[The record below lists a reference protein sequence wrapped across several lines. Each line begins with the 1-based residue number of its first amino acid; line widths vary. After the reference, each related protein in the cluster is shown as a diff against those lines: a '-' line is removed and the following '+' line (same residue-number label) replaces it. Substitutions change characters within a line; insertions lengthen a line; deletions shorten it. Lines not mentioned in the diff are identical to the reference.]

1 MQKACHHHLRTQFRA
16 LLASSACY
24 HTASVFDPMS
34 ARIAA
39 DLGFEVGILGG
50 SVASLQVLAA
60 PDFALITLSEFV
72 EQATR
77 IGRVARLPVIADAD
91 HGYGNALNVMR
102 TVVELERAG
111 VAALTLEDTLLPAQF
126 GRKSTDLISVDEGVG
141 KIRAALEARVD
152 TDLAII
158 ARTHA
163 GRARGGRGDPPHP
176 GLPGGRRRW
185 HLHGRA
191 YVTSTIWRRSPQNLS
206 VPLML
211 VSYGNPSLRDD
222 ARLASLGVRI
232 VVDGHAAYFAAIKAT
247 YDCLREQRGIACQ
260 RPQRHRADAQVHPA
274 RGLHRLGSRVH
285 ERQGVRTAASG
296 QRPLAAPR
304 TARRAGAD
312 RGHRRADHPA
322 AEHLEE
328 PAGRIA
334 AGPPPRSARPSR
346 GACAGAPAPPARR
359 RGAAAVMGDAH
370 APGLGAEPRAEALL
384 PLAHARIQRIDPQ
397 RGEAARPPPD
407 RPGEGGVGGQRA
419 QAGRGAVQAE
429 APAGMAL
436 EEAPDR
442 GGPAPAHRR
451 ANPVQAVHPPGQHAR
466 GSPGRP
472 AAAPPAAVTEPSQPA
487 GQQTERGQGGEHAD
501 GEAQAGPAGEVDV
514 GEQHVRPCS
523 GSAQP

>member
-1 MQKACHHHLRTQFRA
+1 MQRASHHDLRAQFRA

-126 GRKSTDLISVDEGVG
+126 GRKSTDLIGVEEGVG

-152 TDLAII
+152 PDLAII

-163 GRARGGRGDPPHP
+163 GVLEVDEVI
-176 GLPGGRRRW
+176 RRTQAYQEAGADGICMVGVRDFD
-185 HLHGRA
+185 HLEVIA
-191 YVTSTIWRRSPQNLS
+191 QNLS

-247 YDCLREQRGIACQ
+247 YDCLREQRGF
-260 RPQRHRADAQVHPA
+260 
-274 RGLHRLGSRVH
+274 
-285 ERQGVRTAASG
+285 AASDLNATELTHKYT
-296 QRPLAAPR
+296 QPEDYIVW
-304 TARRAGAD
+304 AR
-312 RGHRRADHPA
+312 
-322 AEHLEE
+322 EYMNVKE
-328 PAGRIA
+328 
-334 AGPPPRSARPSR
+334 
-346 GACAGAPAPPARR
+346 
-359 RGAAAVMGDAH
+359 
-370 APGLGAEPRAEALL
+370 
-384 PLAHARIQRIDPQ
+384 
-397 RGEAARPPPD
+397 
-407 RPGEGGVGGQRA
+407 
-419 QAGRGAVQAE
+419 
-429 APAGMAL
+429 
-436 EEAPDR
+436 
-442 GGPAPAHRR
+442 
-451 ANPVQAVHPPGQHAR
+451 
-466 GSPGRP
+466 
-472 AAAPPAAVTEPSQPA
+472 
-487 GQQTERGQGGEHAD
+487 
-501 GEAQAGPAGEVDV
+501 
-514 GEQHVRPCS
+514 
-523 GSAQP
+523 

>member
-1 MQKACHHHLRTQFRA
+1 MQRASHHDLRAQFRA

-111 VAALTLEDTLLPAQF
+111 IAALTLEDTLLPAQF
-126 GRKSTDLISVDEGVG
+126 GRKSTDLIGVDEGVG

-152 TDLAII
+152 PDLAII

-163 GRARGGRGDPPHP
+163 GVLEVDEVI
-176 GLPGGRRRW
+176 RRTQAYQEAGADGICMVGVRDFE
-185 HLHGRA
+185 HLEVIA
-191 YVTSTIWRRSPQNLS
+191 QNLS

-247 YDCLREQRGIACQ
+247 YDCLREQRGIAASDLNATELTHKYTQ
-260 RPQRHRADAQVHPA
+260 PEDYIVWA
-274 RGLHRLGSRVH
+274 REYMNVK
-285 ERQGVRTAASG
+285 E
-296 QRPLAAPR
+296 
-304 TARRAGAD
+304 
-312 RGHRRADHPA
+312 
-322 AEHLEE
+322 
-328 PAGRIA
+328 
-334 AGPPPRSARPSR
+334 
-346 GACAGAPAPPARR
+346 
-359 RGAAAVMGDAH
+359 
-370 APGLGAEPRAEALL
+370 
-384 PLAHARIQRIDPQ
+384 
-397 RGEAARPPPD
+397 
-407 RPGEGGVGGQRA
+407 
-419 QAGRGAVQAE
+419 
-429 APAGMAL
+429 
-436 EEAPDR
+436 
-442 GGPAPAHRR
+442 
-451 ANPVQAVHPPGQHAR
+451 
-466 GSPGRP
+466 
-472 AAAPPAAVTEPSQPA
+472 
-487 GQQTERGQGGEHAD
+487 
-501 GEAQAGPAGEVDV
+501 
-514 GEQHVRPCS
+514 
-523 GSAQP
+523 

>member
-1 MQKACHHHLRTQFRA
+1 MQRASHHDLRAQFRA

-126 GRKSTDLISVDEGVG
+126 GRKSTDLIGVDEGVG

-152 TDLAII
+152 PDLAII

-163 GRARGGRGDPPHP
+163 GVLEVDEVI
-176 GLPGGRRRW
+176 RRTQAYQEAGADGICMVGVRDFE
-185 HLHGRA
+185 HLEVIA
-191 YVTSTIWRRSPQNLS
+191 QNLS

-247 YDCLREQRGIACQ
+247 YDCLREQRGAELCDLNATELTHKYTQPEDYI
-260 RPQRHRADAQVHPA
+260 VWA
-274 RGLHRLGSRVH
+274 R
-285 ERQGVRTAASG
+285 EF
-296 QRPLAAPR
+296 
-304 TARRAGAD
+304 
-312 RGHRRADHPA
+312 
-322 AEHLEE
+322 
-328 PAGRIA
+328 
-334 AGPPPRSARPSR
+334 
-346 GACAGAPAPPARR
+346 
-359 RGAAAVMGDAH
+359 M
-370 APGLGAEPRAEALL
+370 
-384 PLAHARIQRIDPQ
+384 
-397 RGEAARPPPD
+397 
-407 RPGEGGVGGQRA
+407 
-419 QAGRGAVQAE
+419 
-429 APAGMAL
+429 
-436 EEAPDR
+436 
-442 GGPAPAHRR
+442 
-451 ANPVQAVHPPGQHAR
+451 
-466 GSPGRP
+466 
-472 AAAPPAAVTEPSQPA
+472 
-487 GQQTERGQGGEHAD
+487 
-501 GEAQAGPAGEVDV
+501 EVK
-514 GEQHVRPCS
+514 E
-523 GSAQP
+523 